1 MDELDLT
8 AIPGAT
14 QKVTLSFDENR
25 EGTLKAVLQGFSHLD
40 QAEELL
46 HSFLS
51 ALAELS
57 DTCPD
62 ALAHLLAQ
70 AKKGEPRLAS
80 EISERTMIADTV
92 IDNVLPNKQ
101 PVSVTVNI
109 DAVDAT
115 TARHQLFSNL
125 SGPATKTILN
135 AMHET
140 LMKHVA

>member
-1 MDELDLT
+1 MDQLDLT
-8 AIPGAT
+8 AIPGKT
-14 QKVTLSFDENR
+14 RKVTLSFDEDR

-46 HSFLS
+46 QSFLG
-51 ALAELS
+51 ALAELN
-57 DTCPD
+57 DTAPE
-62 ALAHLLAQ
+62 ALARLLAE
-70 AKKGEPRLAS
+70 ANTGKPRLAS
-80 EISERTMIADTV
+80 EISKRAMIADTV
-92 IDNVLPNKQ
+92 IDNVLPNEQ

-109 DAVDAT
+109 DALDAQ

-125 SGPATKTILN
+125 PGPATKIILN